1 LKPKPFAYFDSSVTA
16 KRYLHESGSA
26 RAAQILR
33 RYRLISSRL
42 TTIELPSVFK
52 RKLQNGDIDA
62 QAYAAILK
70 KLKSD
75 RSRWELVAVT
85 EAVLDSAESLV
96 KDYDVRT
103 LDAIHLASATVV
115 AERLGKKLQ
124 FVTADFQQREAA
136 SQLGL
141 NVVWIE

>member
-26 RAAQILR
+26 RSAQILR
-33 RYRLISSRL
+33 RHRLISSRL

-62 QAYAAILK
+62 RAYDAIVK

-85 EAVLDSAESLV
+85 DAVLDLAESLV
-96 KDYDVRT
+96 KNHDVRT

-115 AERLGKKLQ
+115 AERLGSKVQ
-124 FVTADFQQREAA
+124 FVTADLQQREAA
-136 SQLGL
+136 RRLGL